1 MYSNLKEF
9 ILSLVKLNI
18 RNIFTKKIL
27 QVINTFDDYFQIVP
41 YWVYNTTSQRGF

>member
-18 RNIFTKKIL
+18 RNIFTKIL

-41 YWVYNTTSQRGF
+41 Y

>member
-27 QVINTFDDYFQIVP
+27 QVINPFDDYFQIVP
-41 YWVYNTTSQRGF
+41 Y

>member
-1 MYSNLKEF
+1 MKIVFKSKGV

-41 YWVYNTTSQRGF
+41 Y

>member
-18 RNIFTKKIL
+18 CNIFTKKIL

-41 YWVYNTTSQRGF
+41 F